1 LYGVPPKREEWE
13 EVLKK
18 NRALYD
24 NWRNELI
31 LDPQKLSQESEK
43 QDHVRGVRKFILQK
57 LIVAS
62 AVELGGQ

>member
-1 LYGVPPKREEWE
+1 VPPKREEWE

-18 NRALYD
+18 NRGLYD

-43 QDHVRGVRKFILQK
+43 QDHVRGIRKFTRK
-57 LIVAS
+57 S
-62 AVELGGQ
+62 